1 MTGNIGRPIQVRV
14 TNYDGSPH
22 RAHPAYLVLEKDGL
36 IVTQTFAGLEIETP
50 RGNWVD
56 PWDTRGYFWPDRYFT
71 VVRLDNPHGK
81 GLYGFYC
88 DIATPPEFDGANLHY
103 VDLQI
108 DVRVYAEPGGA
119 LRYEVKDEDEF
130 EDAVLKYGYSAS
142 LVRDAW
148 AAVEDLRR
156 LIEGRAFP
164 FNV

>member
-1 MTGNIGRPIQVRV
+1 MNIGRPIQVRV

-50 RGNWVD
+50 RGNWTD
-56 PWDTRGYFWPDRYFT
+56 PWDTRGHYWADCYFT
-71 VVRLDNPHGK
+71 VVRLENPHGK
-81 GLYGFYC
+81 GLHGFYC
-88 DIATPPEFDGANLHY
+88 DIATPPEFDGADLHY

-130 EDAVLKYGYSAS
+130 EEATTRFAYPET
-142 LVRDAW
+142 LVRNAR
-148 AAVEDLRR
+148 AAVDEVKQMV
-156 LIEGRAFP
+156 EGRKFP
-164 FNV
+164 FDV